1 MEWMGYVLWGV
12 YALTIIWILINGLFQ
27 LHLLWFS
34 KRKKKVQSK
43 TLPAQLPF
51 VTVQLPVYNERFVI
65 EGLLQSVARLD
76 YPKDLL
82 EIQVLDDSTDETLRI
97 IDQQV
102 DQLRSDGFNITVLR
116 REDRE
121 GYKAGALQY
130 GLGQCKGDFIAIF
143 DADFRPPADF
153 LMTLMPYFV
162 DEHTGLVQAR
172 WGHLNKEENFLT
184 RIQSLLLDVHFKV
197 EQAGRYNA
205 GYFTNFCGTA
215 GIWRKRCILDAGG
228 WDSSVLSEDL
238 ELSYRAQLKGWH
250 IVYDQDI
257 IVPAEVPS
265 VMEAFK
271 VQQFRWT
278 KGIAQTARKTLG
290 RLIGSRLSP
299 GKKVHAV
306 FQLSSS
312 IIFLCLLINAL
323 LTVPLLIFRQLSPE
337 FVTLTN
343 YTSVGAL
350 NLVVLTLLYYNGTR
364 EQETAKQFFK
374 SFPLF
379 LVVYLAMSVQNA
391 VAVLQGIS
399 GHKSAFVRTPKFSGS
414 SAVANQ
420 YLNKKIS
427 WITLF
432 EIALFGYFLSGIALS
447 IYFNDYFL
455 MLFFGMMCWGLG
467 VLIFHSVFHLTTHHN
482 VKPKPAYHP
491 VAKL

>member
-1 MEWMGYVLWGV
+1 MKWMGYVVLGV
-12 YALTIIWILINGLFQ
+12 YVLTIIWILISGIFQ

-34 KRKKKVQSK
+34 KRKRKVQSK

-65 EGLLQSVARLD
+65 EDLLQSVARLD
-76 YPKDLL
+76 YPKHLL
-82 EIQVLDDSTDETLRI
+82 EIQVLDDSTDETSRI
-97 IDQQV
+97 IDRKA
-102 DQLRSDGFNITVLR
+102 DQFQSDGFNITVLR
-116 REDRE
+116 RENRE

-153 LMTLMPYFV
+153 LMKLLSYFN
-162 DEHTGLVQAR
+162 DERTGLVQAR
-172 WGHLNKEENFLT
+172 WGHLNREENFLT
-184 RIQSLLLDVHFKV
+184 RIQTLLLDLHFKV

-205 GYFTNFCGTA
+205 GYFINFCGTA
-215 GIWRKRCILDAGG
+215 GIWRKQCILDAGG
-228 WDSSVLSEDL
+228 WDGSVLSEDL
-238 ELSYRAQLKGWH
+238 ELSYRAQLKSWH

-278 KGIAQTARKTLG
+278 KGIAQTARKTIK
-290 RLIGSRLSP
+290 RLIKSKLSP
-299 GKKVHAV
+299 VKKIHAV

-312 IIFLCLLINAL
+312 MVFLCLFINAL
-323 LTVPLLIFRQLSPE
+323 LTVPLLLFRQLSPE
-337 FVTLTN
+337 FITLTN
-343 YTSVGAL
+343 YTIVGAL
-350 NLVVLTLLYYNGTR
+350 NLIMLTLLYYNGTK
-364 EQETAKQFFK
+364 EQGTSKQFFK

-379 LVVYLAMSVQNA
+379 MVVYLAMSVQNA
-391 VAVLQGIS
+391 VAVLQGIA
-399 GHKSAFVRTPKFSGS
+399 GHRSAFVRTPKFSGS
-414 SAVANQ
+414 AITDQ

-432 EIALFGYFLSGIALS
+432 EMALFGYFLSGIGLS

-467 VLIFHSVFHLTTHHN
+467 VLIFHSVFHLTAQHA
-482 VKPKPAYHP
+482 VKPEPAYHP
-491 VAKL
+491 IPKS